1 MLHVKVSS
9 PDGTLRR
16 FGLESPLTKLKI
28 LSEVQKGVEST
39 SKSAVPNTGF
49 VFYYNAAGEPVVID
63 SPVDIEVAIEYFSSR
78 AKTPWFHVVPGDAG
92 CPSMEANEPNLCGA
106 TNSFPEP
113 QQQKQLRVSQR
124 SAADDGITN
133 SASLDVLS
141 VHDMATKKTEIFL
154 RLSSMFPTV
163 QPDLVTMLLDDFA
176 WDEEDV
182 VRTLLGVEA
191 LDAADAVS
199 DASLDAAPIESRQ
212 GKLSVAVR
220 SPSDQKL
227 AALLEAFPSVD
238 ENDVRWV
245 YHRNSKNA
253 DVAAQKLLSRLNG
266 QGGFHGDAEDEA
278 RQDNGVEESQQWPSL
293 QGNEALAD
301 AKETQSAQQ
310 STVQPSGDGC
320 APIHFIEP
328 GLVDEKLASVLD
340 MFPGVDPDLIAAIYF
355 HNSKSVDAT
364 VRKVLSRLEGKTGH
378 RKKAFKPASY
388 SAVARAL
395 PPAEMASR
403 GVVPIVSSAGDFPNL
418 ALSHAHAPRMSRKQ
432 RRQRH
437 RQGGR
442 TIGGICVD
450 GGGAGV
456 DVGGGDGFVAEADH
470 EAGLSDFAKRRQL
483 LQEFEANGLTHDEVE
498 DMLVRQCGNLQR
510 TRFALVEAYASRLP
524 RAMVENYKSAAL
536 SAREV
541 MNFVPARH
549 SKGKTYPQTGQP
561 SSTTTFG
568 TEHSDDAEYHREQA
582 RVAARAMQ
590 RIIKEKMPRTVN
602 QRGTSVF
609 SWVFGAASVV
619 TDIAG
624 PELVRLRSSHF
635 VHRGY
640 ARPLRPEFK
649 TWRRPRRAAEAGAGS
664 RHSTP
669 RCLGTGCFHG
679 RAPCLNAGA
688 QCSGCEGH
696 LCAQQRWNC

>member
-1 MLHVKVSS
+1 
-9 PDGTLRR
+9 
-16 FGLESPLTKLKI
+16 
-28 LSEVQKGVEST
+28 
-39 SKSAVPNTGF
+39 
-49 VFYYNAAGEPVVID
+49 
-63 SPVDIEVAIEYFSSR
+63 
-78 AKTPWFHVVPGDAG
+78 
-92 CPSMEANEPNLCGA
+92 
-106 TNSFPEP
+106 
-113 QQQKQLRVSQR
+113 
-124 SAADDGITN
+124 
-133 SASLDVLS
+133 
-141 VHDMATKKTEIFL
+141 
-154 RLSSMFPTV
+154 
-163 QPDLVTMLLDDFA
+163 
-176 WDEEDV
+176 
-182 VRTLLGVEA
+182 
-191 LDAADAVS
+191 
-199 DASLDAAPIESRQ
+199 
-212 GKLSVAVR
+212 
-220 SPSDQKL
+220 
-227 AALLEAFPSVD
+227 
-238 ENDVRWV
+238 
-245 YHRNSKNA
+245 
-253 DVAAQKLLSRLNG
+253 
-266 QGGFHGDAEDEA
+266 
-278 RQDNGVEESQQWPSL
+278 
-293 QGNEALAD
+293 
-301 AKETQSAQQ
+301 
-310 STVQPSGDGC
+310 
-320 APIHFIEP
+320 
-328 GLVDEKLASVLD
+328 
-340 MFPGVDPDLIAAIYF
+340 
-355 HNSKSVDAT
+355 
-364 VRKVLSRLEGKTGH
+364 
-378 RKKAFKPASY
+378 
-388 SAVARAL
+388 
-395 PPAEMASR
+395 MASR

-498 DMLVRQCGNLQR
+498 DMLVSCLPRVFPLLGRFSLGAQLRSEAHGPVLVWAYQVRQCGNLQR

-679 RAPCLNAGA
+679 RGTFVVAVGMLFILSLHPVPQSPISA
-688 QCSGCEGH
+688 Q
-696 LCAQQRWNC
+696 LC